1 MKSYHGLPCWYEL
14 ATSDP
19 DAAQGFYAGV
29 FGWTWAS
36 AGMEGFDYRLASA
49 GTTRVAGMMAM
60 QPQVPMPCWTG
71 YIAVDDCDKTAAQA
85 TKAGAQTYVPPTD
98 IPNTGRFAVLADPQG
113 AVMGILQPL
122 PMEVP
127 PESGAYNPH
136 KPGHGAWLELTSS
149 DPKAG
154 AAYYDALFGWRESRA
169 MDMGAMGTYRIF
181 ARDGQDLG
189 GMMGLGSAPQSC
201 WMIYF
206 AVAGVDTAI
215 TAITKGGGTV
225 HRGPQE
231 VPGGAFIVTAN
242 DPQGAWFS
250 VVGPRG

>member
-60 QPQVPMPCWTG
+60 QPQVPMPCWTA

-85 TKAGAQTYVPPTD
+85 TRAGAQTYVPPTD

-127 PESGAYNPH
+127 PESGAYDMS
-136 KPGHGAWLELTSS
+136 KPGHGAWLELMSS

-154 AAYYDALFGWRESRA
+154 AAYYDALFGWRESRS
-169 MDMGAMGTYRIF
+169 MDMGAMGAYRIF

-189 GMMGLGSAPQSC
+189 GMMGLGDAPQSC
-201 WMIYF
+201 WLVYF
-206 AVAGVDTAI
+206 GVEGVDRAI
-215 TAITKGGGTV
+215 AAITKGGGKV
-225 HRGPQE
+225 HNGPME
-231 VPGGAFIVTAN
+231 VPGGVFVAVAD
-242 DPQGAWFS
+242 DPQGAWFA